1 MEGSDL
7 IDVLLN
13 VQENDEE
20 IGVSLS
26 RNNIKAIIL
35 DMFLAGTDTVSTALD
50 WTMTEL
56 MKNPKEMKNV
66 QDEIRSVI
74 GTHGR
79 LTEETIE
86 KMTHLNAAIKETFRL
101 HPPAPLLR
109 SRIYLRTVPV
119 KLQYQP
125 AYVSCPP
132 LSVGSA

>member
-1 MEGSDL
+1 MEGSNL
-7 IDVLLN
+7 VDVLLN

-101 HPPAPLLR
+101 HPPAPLLVFQK
-109 SRIYLRTVPV
+109 Y
-119 KLQYQP
+119 KLTN
-125 AYVSCPP
+125 
-132 LSVGSA
+132 